1 MKETIKL
8 ASGLEYYRDFDER
21 DGSITMLNPKT
32 INRYIELW
40 VASIKGLNKGDV
52 LSYDNLKEQVAKE
65 CDPQEVYFYEFNNFE
80 CMYGYD
86 GDEEAIRKVI
96 EFFGVE
102 VAEHIKRHDV
112 VHSIKSIMTP
122 RWIKQTRLM
131 LNRLMM
137 DCKYYLGNG
146 NRNPKYLW
154 AGDEKEQI
162 AEMRKLLAKLPD
174 DEKPDWLTSEKIDEY
189 ESKMLNLQT
198 AEL

>member
-32 INRYIELW
+32 IDRYIELW
-40 VASIKGLNKGDV
+40 VASIRGLNKGDA

-80 CMYGYD
+80 CMYAYD

-102 VAEHIKRHDV
+102 TAEHIKRYDV
-112 VHSIKSIMTP
+112 AHSIKSIMTP
-122 RWIKQTRLM
+122 RWIKHTRMM
-131 LNRLMM
+131 LDRLMM
-137 DCKYYLGNG
+137 DCNYYLGNG
-146 NRNPKYLW
+146 NRNPKCLW

-162 AEMRKLLAKLPD
+162 VEMRKLLAKLPD
-174 DEKPDWLTSEKIDEY
+174 DEKPDWLTNEKIDEY
-189 ESKMLNLQT
+189 ERKMLNQ
-198 AEL
+198 